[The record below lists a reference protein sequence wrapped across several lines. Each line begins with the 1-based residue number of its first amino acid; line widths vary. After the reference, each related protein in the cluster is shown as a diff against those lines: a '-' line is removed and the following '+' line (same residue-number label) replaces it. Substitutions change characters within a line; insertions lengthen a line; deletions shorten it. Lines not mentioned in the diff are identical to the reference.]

1 MVIGWAVCQQKP
13 TATSDHCLFLLN
25 LWESSCWS
33 LSGLPFLLWAL
44 DRQVAFV
51 SLSLG
56 LLAPDGGRVSCLFQ
70 GQDVA
75 ATVEKCW
82 ALCPQIGC
90 NQTCWFREFLGW
102 SKGRYFQFVLW
113 ILGAFSASSFPGE
126 FVAGFVQF
134 RVFNNERAAHA
145 LCAGMRVTGCNTEH
159 VSLGTVPGLCVCMC
173 GACVC
178 AHMCACMCVHMCV
191 HVRVHACVCACAR
204 VCLSGVFDVACIF
217 TLFWHFVDISFKL

>member
-13 TATSDHCLFLLN
+13 TATSGHCLLL
-25 LWESSCWS
+25 LDLRGSSCWS
-33 LSGLPFLLWAL
+33 LSGLPFLPWAL

-56 LLAPDGGRVSCLFQ
+56 LLAPDGGRVSCLSQ

-82 ALCPQIGC
+82 VLCPQIGC

-113 ILGAFSASSFPGE
+113 ILGSFSASSFPGE

-159 VSLGTVPGLCVCMC
+159 VSLGTVPGLCVCMHVYVHTC
-173 GACVC
+173 VHICVCMCVYMCVRMCVCVCVC
-178 AHMCACMCVHMCV
+178 AH
-191 HVRVHACVCACAR
+191 ACVP
-204 VCLSGVFDVACIF
+204 VWGVWCG
-217 TLFWHFVDISFKL
+217 LHFYSFLAFCGHKF